1 MSNPLESDD
10 AQDEEVSSQEGE
22 ANRQGYLRLRVSV
35 LEADVA
41 YFQARLELLG
51 EPKSTHQAAQY
62 RAYRTMEELLRR
74 FLRRIKRKT
83 ASSGKGMGMD
93 WSDV

>member
-1 MSNPLESDD
+1 MSDSLESDT
-10 AQDEEVSSQEGE
+10 QDEGGSSPEE
-22 ANRQGYLRLRVSV
+22 ETKRQGYLRLRVSV

-51 EPKSTHQAAQY
+51 EPKSLHQIAQY

-83 ASSGKGMGMD
+83 GPSGKGMNVE
-93 WSDV
+93 WSDG